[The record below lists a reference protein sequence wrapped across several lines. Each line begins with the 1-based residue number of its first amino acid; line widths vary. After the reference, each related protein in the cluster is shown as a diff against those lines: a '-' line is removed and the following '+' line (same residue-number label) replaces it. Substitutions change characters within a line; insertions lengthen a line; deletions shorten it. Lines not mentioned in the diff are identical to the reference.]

1 MALILIDNP
10 PTTPTLTSQWTDF
23 VNRSNANMIG
33 AGLDLAIFTLS
44 NWDGGTAKPQV
55 EKGSIIEVGGSFYQA
70 DSATALTDDSGI
82 TDGTVHIKMV
92 VSGSAV
98 IPTITNDSLPS
109 WDSEQ
114 GGWYS
119 SGEKFLPHE
128 MTRGSSG
135 TTFVNKFEYKF
146 LQSAIVKLYANG
158 AVYFPG
164 AGEFG
169 GTGTFGG
176 GLSVGGNTAIS
187 GAITSVT
194 NITASGTVSAPTG
207 NITTVNSTTGNITTV
222 NSSAVNSGTGTFT
235 GAISATTLSTG
246 QGNNELYGMNQNVR
260 TTSSPTFAS
269 VKSGRD
275 FIKWETFTGTLDGSG
290 SATITILFTTIYGVS
305 TIGYVGL
312 SPNRQEVPWEINSG
326 TQLVLSGAANT
337 AYTAI
342 IFYE

>member
-33 AGLDLAIFTLS
+33 HGLDLAIFTLS

-70 DSATALTDDSGI
+70 DSDTALTDDSGLA
-82 TDGTVHIKMV
+82 DGTVHIKMV

-119 SGEKFLPHE
+119 SGERFLPHE

-135 TTFVNKFEYKF
+135 TTFINKFEYKF
-146 LQSAIVKLYANG
+146 LQSAIVKLFANG

-176 GLSVGGNTAIS
+176 GLSVGGNVGIT

-194 NITASGTVSAPTG
+194 SVAASGNISGNNASLAGSITSVTDITASGDVTCDDLVNNTVSTG
-207 NITTVNSTTGNITTV
+207 RTTTGGLLLTNTSSEQVLNLSAGQLYILPAGTYYIANPAINNIPLQVLLQGTWFTV
-222 NSSAVNSGTGTFT
+222 WSVSITPSIT
-235 GAISATTLSTG
+235 ATTITSDG
-246 QGNNELYGMNQNVR
+246 VNVR
-260 TTSSPTFAS
+260 LNNTT
-269 VKSGRD
+269 
-275 FIKWETFTGTLDGSG
+275 
-290 SATITILFTTIYGVS
+290 GVS
-305 TIGYVGL
+305 QNIYL
-312 SPNRQEVPWEINSG
+312 RRFI
-326 TQLVLSGAANT
+326 
-337 AYTAI
+337 
-342 IFYE
+342 